1 MVENNLVAVPS
12 STVSRRPKP
21 IKVNYPVQELSV
33 EILYRKYNHK
43 VYQKCLR
50 MTQSEEDARDLSQEI
65 WIKIIAKLP
74 TFQFRSHPTTWLYSI
89 THNYCIDFLRKR
101 SQEVKFINGYSRFA
115 GEDFRNTEKNVD
127 LNTKL
132 LYEKMEGQLEQFR
145 QHDKLKILWM
155 KYSDGLTINE
165 LSKNMNIS
173 ESAVKMRLQRAKKS
187 LRQKVDLRMD

>member
-1 MVENNLVAVPS
+1 MVENNLLS
-12 STVSRRPKP
+12 NRPKR
-21 IKVNYPVQELSV
+21 IKVKYPVSELNV
-33 EILYRKYNHK
+33 ETLYVKYNHK

-101 SQEVKFINGYSRFA
+101 NQEVKFINNYSRFA
-115 GEDFRNTEKNVD
+115 GDDDGRDPERNSD
-127 LNTKL
+127 LETKL
-132 LYEKMEGQLEQFR
+132 RYEKMEGQIEQFR

-155 KYSDGLTINE
+155 KYSEGQTINE
-165 LSKNMNIS
+165 LSQNMNIS

-187 LRQKVDLRMD
+187 IRQKLVNA

>member
-1 MVENNLVAVPS
+1 MVENNLL
-12 STVSRRPKP
+12 SRCPKR
-21 IKVNYPVQELSV
+21 IKVKYPVSELNV
-33 EILYRKYNHK
+33 ETLYKKYNHK

-50 MTQSEEDARDLSQEI
+50 MTQSEEDAHDLSQEI

-101 SQEVKFINGYSRFA
+101 TQEVKFINNYSRFA
-115 GEDFRNTEKNVD
+115 GEYTRSTDKNTE
-127 LNTKL
+127 LETKL
-132 LYEKMEGQLEQFR
+132 LYEKMEGRLEQYR

-155 KYSDGLTINE
+155 KYSEGRTINE
-165 LSKNMNIS
+165 LSETMNIS

-187 LRQKVDLRMD
+187 LRQKLVNV

>member
-1 MVENNLVAVPS
+1 VIPYQFIQMVENNLLS
-12 STVSRRPKP
+12 NRPKR
-21 IKVNYPVQELSV
+21 IKVKYPVSELNV
-33 EILYRKYNHK
+33 ETLYIRYNHK

-101 SQEVKFINGYSRFA
+101 SQEMKFINNYSRYA
-115 GEDFRNTEKNVD
+115 GEDTCNTERNTE
-127 LNTKL
+127 LETKL
-132 LYEKMEGQLEQFR
+132 LYEKMEGKLEQYR

-155 KYSDGLTINE
+155 KYSEGRTINE
-165 LSKNMNIS
+165 LSESMNIS

-187 LRQKVDLRMD
+187 LRQKLISA

>member
-1 MVENNLVAVPS
+1 MVENNLVTTRS
-12 STVSRRPKP
+12 STSARQKP
-21 IKVNYPVQELSV
+21 VKVDYPVQELSIDV
-33 EILYRKYNHK
+33 LYKKYNHK

-101 SQEVKFINGYSRFA
+101 SQEVKFINGYSRFTD
-115 GEDFRNTEKNVD
+115 EDFRNKEKNAELD
-127 LNTKL
+127 IKL
-132 LYEKMEGQLEQFR
+132 MYEKMEGQLEQFR

-155 KYSDGLTINE
+155 KYCEGQTINQ

-173 ESAVKMRLQRAKKS
+173 ESAVKMRIQRAKKS
-187 LRQKVDLRMD
+187 LRQKVDLCME